1 MITEKIQSILDRMHE
16 ILHNAVGPRNRREYM
31 MEHGIT
37 GRDWHFSLTAD
48 DIIKDK
54 IPANV
59 MGCTGRAKLFCKLAA
74 DTGLP
79 CFAVCTAYEP
89 DWNDARGGKEHT
101 ISGHQVIAVE
111 IDGKLRM
118 FDPGKQKLE
127 FIDTDVVV
135 GNLVDF
141 GFRDMP
147 GRYLI
152 TAIMSP
158 EEYAK
163 INTYQ
168 KLRNVYASGD
178 MNNPEFMIANQ
189 KNRKVLFQ
197 DMPNRR

>member
-1 MITEKIQSILDRMHE
+1 MIAEQIQSVLDRMHE
-16 ILHNAVGPRNRREYM
+16 ILHNAIGPRNRREYM
-31 MEHGIT
+31 MEYGIT

-74 DTGLP
+74 DVGLP
-79 CFAVCTAYEP
+79 CFAICTAYEP

-111 IDGKLRM
+111 IDGKLCM
-118 FDPGKQKLE
+118 FDPGKPKLA

-152 TAIMSP
+152 TAIMFP

-178 MNNPEFMIANQ
+178 MNNPEFTIVPK
-189 KNRKVLFQ
+189 KNFF
-197 DMPNRR
+197 

>member
-1 MITEKIQSILDRMHE
+1 MITKQIQDILDNLHE
-16 ILHNAVGPRNRREYM
+16 ILRSAQGPRTRREYM
-31 MEHGIT
+31 ESKGFT
-37 GRDWHFSLTAD
+37 GRDWHFLLTAEE
-48 DIIKDK
+48 IIKNK
-54 IPANV
+54 IPGDV
-59 MGCTGRAKLFCKLAA
+59 IGCTGRARLFCKLA
-74 DTGLP
+74 GNSLP

-118 FDPGKQKLE
+118 FDPGKPQLE
-127 FIDTDVVV
+127 FLDTDVVV

-141 GFRDMP
+141 GFHNVP

-158 EEYAK
+158 DEYNK

-178 MNNPEFMIANQ
+178 MNNPEFI
-189 KNRKVLFQ
+189 LL
-197 DMPNRR
+197 

>member
-1 MITEKIQSILDRMHE
+1 MITEQIQSVLDRMHE
-16 ILHNAVGPRNRREYM
+16 ILHNAIGPRNRREYM
-31 MEHGIT
+31 MEYGIT
-37 GRDWHFSLTAD
+37 DRDWHFSLTAD

-74 DTGLP
+74 DVGLP
-79 CFAVCTAYEP
+79 CFAICTAYEP

-111 IDGKLRM
+111 IDGKLCM
-118 FDPGKQKLE
+118 FDPGKPKLA

-178 MNNPEFMIANQ
+178 MNNPEFTIVPR
-189 KNRKVLFQ
+189 KNKVFFQ
-197 DMPNRR
+197 DMLNRR

>member
-37 GRDWHFSLTAD
+37 DRDWHFSLTAD
-48 DIIKDK
+48 DIIKNK

-74 DTGLP
+74 DAGLP
-79 CFAVCTAYEP
+79 CFAVRTAYEP

-178 MNNPEFMIANQ
+178 MNNPEFTIVPK
-189 KNRKVLFQ
+189 KNFF
-197 DMPNRR
+197 

>member
-16 ILHNAVGPRNRREYM
+16 ILHNAVGPRSRREYM
-31 MEHGIT
+31 ESIGVG

-74 DTGLP
+74 DAGLP

-111 IDGKLRM
+111 IDGKLCM
-118 FDPGKQKLE
+118 FDPGKPKLA

-158 EEYAK
+158 KEYAK
-163 INTYQ
+163 TNTYQ
-168 KLRNVYASGD
+168 KLRNIYASGD
-178 MNNPEFMIANQ
+178 MNNPEFTIVPK
-189 KNRKVLFQ
+189 KNFF
-197 DMPNRR
+197 